1 MGIQKNQSANRYTI
15 VWTQAKT
22 PKYWKKTEKRKKHN
36 IGEQRKKE
44 RRKDEKLTSS
54 DTSTTPLM
62 MFFPLRA
69 TTCTRNIFPRNP
81 KPPKSLATRTDP
93 TGPKKKSQFRRT
105 RANPKPFRALGQEI
119 IRSFM
124 TG

>member
-1 MGIQKNQSANRYTI
+1 LDSGEDSQILEKNR
-15 VWTQAKT
+15 KE
-22 PKYWKKTEKRKKHN
+22 KKTQHW
-36 IGEQRKKE
+36 GAKKE

-93 TGPKKKSQFRRT
+93 TGQNKNLNSVALAQTLNPSALLAKKLS
-105 RANPKPFRALGQEI
+105 GH
-119 IRSFM
+119 S
-124 TG
+124 

>member
-93 TGPKKKSQFRRT
+93 TGQNKNLNSVALAQTLNPSALLAKKFS
-105 RANPKPFRALGQEI
+105 GH
-119 IRSFM
+119 S
-124 TG
+124 